1 MEYKFVADT
10 MLEKLARWLRII
22 GCDVVF
28 DSRME
33 LKELINIANI
43 QSRVFI
49 TRRRYMPEDIEI
61 KKLHKLLSEDFEEQ
75 FRDIVETFR
84 LDYQD
89 KIFTRCTRCN
99 QEVVKVSKDSV
110 KDRVP
115 AMSWSGFNDFYE
127 CPSCKKVFWKG
138 AHFNNTIKKLEKIM
152 R

>member
-1 MEYKFVADT
+1 MECKFVADT

-28 DSRME
+28 DPKMD
-33 LKELINIANI
+33 LKELINIANS

-49 TRRRYMPEDIEI
+49 TRRRYLPEDIEI
-61 KKLHKLLSEDFEEQ
+61 KKLHKLLSENFEEQ
-75 FRDIVETFR
+75 FRNVVDTFQ
-84 LDYQD
+84 LNYKE
-89 KIFTRCTRCN
+89 KIFTRCTKCN
-99 QEVVKVSKDSV
+99 QEVIRVSKELV

-115 AMSWSGFNDFYE
+115 EMSWAGFEDFYE

-138 AHFNNTIKKLEKIM
+138 AHFKNTMKKLEKIM